1 MGRVMDKMV
10 TGPMMVGVDISKAW
24 LDVHVADGKRQFRLT
39 NDASGVAE
47 LVRRLGGGS
56 AIRVVMEA
64 SGGYERVAHRELV
77 AQGVVTAIVNPKRV
91 RDFARGMGL
100 EAKTDRIDAKV
111 IATYGEITDPRATP
125 VLPPERQELAELLA
139 CRKQLIDEITVRK
152 QQLEHLQGQRP
163 RAIVIEMIDYLT
175 RKHKELDKV
184 IDAHVA
190 AHDEL
195 QATVDLLMTM
205 RGCGRILALTLITD
219 LPELGQLD
227 RRQLAALVGLAPIAK
242 DSGLRENQRV
252 TKGGRGQV
260 RRVAYMATVS
270 AIRASDNPFKAR
282 YLALIARGKPKKL
295 AIVAVMR
302 TMIVTLNA
310 MVRDNKPWNPQ
321 HAA

>member
-1 MGRVMDKMV
+1 MDQMETSPV
-10 TGPMMVGVDISKAW
+10 MVGVDVSKAW
-24 LDVHVADGKRQFRLT
+24 LDVHVTGSKRHFRVA
-39 NDASGVAE
+39 NDARGVTG

-56 AIRVVMEA
+56 AVRVVMEA

-91 RDFARGMGL
+91 RDFARAMGF
-100 EAKTDRIDAKV
+100 EAKTDRVDAEV
-111 IATYGEITDPRATP
+111 IAKYGELTDPRATP

-139 CRKQLIDEITVRK
+139 CRKQLIDETTVRK
-152 QQLEHLQGQRP
+152 QQLEHLQGGRP
-163 RAIVIEMIDYLT
+163 RAMVVEMIDYLT
-175 RKHKELDKV
+175 SKRKELDKE

-190 AHDEL
+190 AYDEL
-195 QATVDLLMTM
+195 QALVDLLTTM

-227 RRQLAALVGLAPIAK
+227 RRQVAALVGLAPIAK

-260 RRVAYMATVS
+260 RKVAYMATVS
-270 AIRASDNPFKAR
+270 AIRANDNPFKAR
-282 YLALIARGKPKKL
+282 YQALVARGKPKKL

-302 TMIVTLNA
+302 AMIVTLNA
-310 MVRDNKPWNPQ
+310 MVRDNRPWNPQ
-321 HAA
+321 QAA

>member
-1 MGRVMDKMV
+1 MDQ
-10 TGPMMVGVDISKAW
+10 TETSRMMVGVDVSKAW
-24 LDVHVADGKRQFRLT
+24 LDVHVTDGTRQFRVS

-47 LVRRLGGGS
+47 LVRRFGGGS

-64 SGGYERVAHRELV
+64 SGGYERLPHQELV
-77 AQGVVTAIVNPKRV
+77 DKGVITAIVNPKRV
-91 RDFARGMGL
+91 RDFARAMGF
-100 EAKTDRIDAKV
+100 EAKTDRVDAKV
-111 IATYGEITDPRATP
+111 IAKYGEITDPQATP
-125 VLPPERQELAELLA
+125 VLPPERHELAELLA

-152 QQLEHLQGQRP
+152 QQLEHLQGGRP
-163 RAIVIEMIDYLT
+163 RAIVVEMIDYLSS
-175 RKHKELDKV
+175 KHKELDKM

-219 LPELGQLD
+219 LPELGSLD
-227 RRQLAALVGLAPIAK
+227 RRQVAALVGLAPVAK

-260 RRVAYMATVS
+260 RKVAYMATVS

-310 MVRDNKPWNPQ
+310 MLRDNKPWNPN

>member
-1 MGRVMDKMV
+1 LQETSRV
-10 TGPMMVGVDISKAW
+10 MVGVDVSKAW
-24 LDVHVADGKRQFRLT
+24 LDVHVAGSKRQFRVA
-39 NDASGVAE
+39 NDAAGIAE
-47 LVRRLGGGS
+47 LVERLGGGS

-64 SGGYERVAHRELV
+64 SGGYERLPHHELV
-77 AQGVVTAIVNPKRV
+77 DKGVITAIVNPKRV
-91 RDFARGMGL
+91 RDFAKALGL
-100 EAKTDRIDAKV
+100 DAKTDRIDAKV
-111 IATYGEITDPRATP
+111 IAKYGEITDPRATP
-125 VLPPERQELAELLA
+125 VLPPERQELTELLA
-139 CRKQLIDEITVRK
+139 CRRQLLDEITVRK
-152 QQLEHLQGQRP
+152 QQLEHLQGERP
-163 RAIVIEMIDYLT
+163 RAMVVEMIDYFT
-175 RKHKELDKV
+175 RKNKELEKA

-195 QATVDLLMTM
+195 QATVDLLMSM

-227 RRQLAALVGLAPIAK
+227 RRQIAALVGLAPIAK

-260 RRVAYMATVS
+260 RKVAYMATVS

-282 YLALIARGKPKKL
+282 YQALIARGKPEKL

-302 TMIVTLNA
+302 TMITTLDA
-310 MVRDNKPWNPQ
+310 MARDNKPWNPQ

>member
-1 MGRVMDKMV
+1 MGQVMDRMETSRV
-10 TGPMMVGVDISKAW
+10 MVGVDVSKAW
-24 LDVHVADGKRQFRLT
+24 LDVHVTDGKRQFRVT

-64 SGGYERVAHRELV
+64 SGGYERVPHQELV
-77 AQGVVTAIVNPKRV
+77 AQGVITAIVNPKRV
-91 RDFARGMGL
+91 RDFAKAMGV
-100 EAKTDRIDAKV
+100 EAKTDRVDAKV
-111 IATYGEITDPRATP
+111 IAKFGEIADPRATP

-152 QQLEHLQGQRP
+152 QQLAHLQGERP
-163 RAIVIEMIDYLT
+163 RAIVVDMIEYLSS
-175 RKHKELDKV
+175 KHKELDKA

-219 LPELGQLD
+219 LPELGTLD
-227 RRQLAALVGLAPIAK
+227 RRQVAALVGLAPIAK

-260 RRVAYMATVS
+260 RKVAYMATVS
-270 AIRASDNPFKAR
+270 AIRASDNPF
-282 YLALIARGKPKKL
+282 Y
-295 AIVAVMR
+295 
-302 TMIVTLNA
+302 
-310 MVRDNKPWNPQ
+310 
-321 HAA
+321 

>member
-1 MGRVMDKMV
+1 
-10 TGPMMVGVDISKAW
+10 
-24 LDVHVADGKRQFRLT
+24 
-39 NDASGVAE
+39 
-47 LVRRLGGGS
+47 
-56 AIRVVMEA
+56 
-64 SGGYERVAHRELV
+64 
-77 AQGVVTAIVNPKRV
+77 V

-100 EAKTDRIDAKV
+100 EAKTDRVDAKV
-111 IATYGEITDPRATP
+111 IAKYGEITDPRATP

-152 QQLEHLQGQRP
+152 QQLKHLQGSRP
-163 RAIVIEMIDYLT
+163 RAMVVEMIDYLT
-175 RKHKELDKV
+175 KKHKELDKV

-190 AHDEL
+190 AYDEL
-195 QATVDLLMTM
+195 KELVDMLTTM

-227 RRQLAALVGLAPIAK
+227 RRQVAALVGLAPIAK

-260 RRVAYMATVS
+260 RRVLYMATVS

-282 YLALIARGKPKKL
+282 YQALVARGKPKKL
-295 AIVAVMR
+295 AIVAIMR
-302 TMIVTLNA
+302 AMIVTLNA
-310 MVRDNKPWNPQ
+310 MVRDNKPWNEQ

>member
-1 MGRVMDKMV
+1 MDQME
-10 TGPMMVGVDISKAW
+10 TGPVMVGLDVSKAW
-24 LDVHVADGKRQFRLT
+24 LDVHVTGSKRPFRVT
-39 NDASGVAE
+39 NDVGGVAE

-56 AIRVVMEA
+56 AIRVVIEP
-64 SGGYERVAHRELV
+64 SGGYERVAHHELV

-91 RDFARGMGL
+91 RDFARGMGF
-100 EAKTDRIDAKV
+100 EAKTDRVDAKV
-111 IATYGEITDPRATP
+111 IARYGRVTDPRATP

-152 QQLEHLQGQRP
+152 QQLEHLQGERP
-163 RAIVIEMIDYLT
+163 RAMVGEMIAYFT
-175 RKHKELDKV
+175 SKIKELDKA

-195 QATVDLLMTM
+195 QATVDLPTTM

-227 RRQLAALVGLAPIAK
+227 RRQVAALVGLAPVAK

-252 TKGGRGQV
+252 TKGGRGQI
-260 RRVAYMATVS
+260 RKVAYMATVS
-270 AIRASDNPFKAR
+270 AIRANDNPFKAR
-282 YLALIARGKPKKL
+282 YQALVARGKPKKL

-302 TMIVTLNA
+302 AMIVTLNA
-310 MVRDNKPWNPQ
+310 MVRDNRPWNPQ
-321 HAA
+321 QPA